1 MVKDK
6 AKGFVWSWKER
17 MHPKRVRVPSTTV
30 TGARTRRVAERDRII
45 QSDPRV

>member
-17 MHPKRVRVPSTTV
+17 MHPKQARVPCTTV
-30 TGARTRRVAERDRII
+30 IGARTRSVAERHMMI
-45 QSDPRV
+45 QSDPRA